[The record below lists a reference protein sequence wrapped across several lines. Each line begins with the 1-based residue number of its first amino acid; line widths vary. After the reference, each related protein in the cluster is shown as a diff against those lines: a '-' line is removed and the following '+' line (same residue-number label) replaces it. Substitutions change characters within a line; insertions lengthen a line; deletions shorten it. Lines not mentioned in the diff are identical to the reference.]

1 MDRQRGIM
9 ATVRRFDAFLFYQA
23 LDGCVNRSRTYAAG
37 ELLGGSVRLHRVI
50 TDKASTRRGRGRV
63 VHAYME
69 RSFLVHGLKLIGF

>member
-1 MDRQRGIM
+1 MCQSI
-9 ATVRRFDAFLFYQA
+9 
-23 LDGCVNRSRTYAAG
+23 TYAAG